1 MLNSKSKIFFYS
13 CLAFLVG
20 VFCRTFVQIN
30 IDIILVGVFVILIT
44 IIIFKSHYRVYGF
57 LLLCLILGVLR
68 FDISDKNEFSNQHIS
83 YYNSQFVELIG
94 VIRTEPDV
102 REDHEKIIINT
113 QQLIIDNYTIAVE
126 GKLLVKKYLYP
137 SYQYGDKLRI
147 KCNIQ
152 SPEPIV
158 SEDSGRIFYYDNY
171 LAKDKIYSVCYYPQ
185 IEYLSSGHGN
195 FIQTALLNIK
205 HNFISQE
212 QKIINDPYA
221 SFLGG
226 LIWGAKKSIP
236 NSLMEKFNV
245 TGTTHIVALSGY
257 NITII
262 AVLVLNICKALWV
275 PRKYGFWI
283 SVLVILFFIL
293 ITGAQAS
300 VVRAGIMGTMVL
312 VARQTGR
319 IGSMRNLLAL
329 SATVMLLVNPKL
341 LIYDAGFQL
350 SFLATIGLIYL
361 APLIKKGFSWVT
373 SSFEIR
379 ENLVATV
386 SATIITLP
394 LIIFQ
399 FGRLS
404 AVAILVNILILP
416 VIPLAM
422 GIGFITIFLGYIW
435 LEFAKAISG
444 VVWLVLKYVIEVVEF
459 FAQFKFASFDIQ
471 SVGWVIMLVSYCILF
486 FIMFLFHKYATK
498 KV

>member
-1 MLNSKSKIFFYS
+1 MLNSKSQIFFYS
-13 CLAFLVG
+13 GLAFVAGILL
-20 VFCRTFVQIN
+20 RTFVQIN
-30 IDIILVGVFVILIT
+30 ADILLVGVFVILIT
-44 IIIFKSHYRVYGF
+44 ILIFKKYRVYGF
-57 LLLCLILGVLR
+57 LILCLLLGMLR
-68 FDISDKNEFSNQHIS
+68 FDISDKNEFLNQHIS
-83 YYNSQFVELIG
+83 NYNNQFVELIG
-94 VIRTEPDV
+94 VIKTEPDV
-102 REDHEKIIINT
+102 REDHEKIVIAT
-113 QQLIIDNYTIAVE
+113 KQLIINDTIIE
-126 GKLLVKKYLYP
+126 GQGKLLVKKYLYP

-147 KCNIQ
+147 KCDIQ

-158 SEDSGRIFYYDNY
+158 SEDSGRIFYYDKY
-171 LAKDKIYSVCYYPQ
+171 LAKDDIYSVCYYPQ
-185 IEYLSSGHGN
+185 IEYISSGHGN

-312 VARQTGR
+312 VARQTRR

-329 SATVMLLVNPKL
+329 SAVVMLLVNPKL
-341 LIYDAGFQL
+341 LVYDAGFQL

-361 APLIKKGFSWVT
+361 APLIKKGFMWVT
-373 SSFEIR
+373 SAFEIR

-394 LIIFQ
+394 LIMFQ

-404 AVAILVNILILP
+404 VVAILVNILILP

-422 GIGFITIFLGYIW
+422 GIGFITIFLGYLW

-471 SVGWVIMLVSYCILF
+471 SVGWVIMLASYCILF
-486 FIMFLFHKYATK
+486 SIIFLFHKYATK
-498 KV
+498 EV